1 MLNSVVTAAGLSPRD
16 YEGTQRVAETWRTIS
31 QEFDYYEKLLYRAIR
46 GYQRYASQSGAAL
59 LASVKTYVQRRQEG
73 QKPFPDD
80 AYPLAKLLRDSIR
93 TQILRVPTVSDGD
106 IVTHFA
112 TENPQE
118 GMRFVLSEFFISIF
132 REDVEDE

>member
-1 MLNSVVTAAGLSPRD
+1 MLNEVVTAAGLSPRD

-31 QEFDYYEKLLYRAIR
+31 QEFDHYEKLLYKAIR
-46 GYQRYASQSGAAL
+46 AYQRFASQSGAEL
-59 LASVKTYVQRRQEG
+59 LKSVKTRVQKKQDP
-73 QKPFPDD
+73 QKPFPDE

-93 TQILRVPTVSDGD
+93 EQILRRPTVSDGD

-132 REDVEDE
+132 REDVDDE